1 MKNRIAI
8 LVVVFLAT
16 TMVNAQIGSKKFK
29 DQLNFTPD
37 QIATLQTKRMAL
49 NLDLDKNQQE
59 AIFNL
64 KKEQAI
70 TRQAMRKAML
80 EQKLNGTS
88 PTSEEIFQLKSSR
101 LDRMQQNKIA
111 MQKILNQE
119 QFSKWQTTRKGIIT
133 KKQGC
138 ANFQRKGQQKFKR
151 QS

>member
-64 KKEQAI
+64 KKEQAM

-88 PTSEEIFQLKSSR
+88 PTSEEIFQLKSNR
-101 LDRMQQNKIA
+101 LDRMQQHKIA
-111 MQKILNQE
+111 MKKILTEE
-119 QFSKWQTTRKGIIT
+119 QFTKWENLRKKKPLANRGCNSHQT
-133 KKQGC
+133 
-138 ANFQRKGQQKFKR
+138 GQQKFKR

>member
-64 KKEQAI
+64 KKEQAM

-88 PTSEEIFQLKSSR
+88 PTSEEIFQLKSNR
-101 LDRMQQNKIA
+101 LDRMQQHKIA
-111 MQKILNQE
+111 MKKILTEE
-119 QFSKWQTTRKGIIT
+119 QFTKWENLRKKKSLANRGCNSHQT
-133 KKQGC
+133 
-138 ANFQRKGQQKFKR
+138 GQQKFKR

>member
-1 MKNRIAI
+1 MKNSIVI
-8 LVVVFLAT
+8 LVIVFLVT
-16 TMVNAQIGSKKFK
+16 TMANAQIGTKKFK
-29 DQLNFTPD
+29 NQLNFTPD
-37 QIATLQTKRMAL
+37 QIATLQTKRMVL

-70 TRQAMRKAML
+70 TRQVMRKAML
-80 EQKLNGTS
+80 ERKLNGS
-88 PTSEEIFQLKSSR
+88 LPTSEDIFQLKSSR

-111 MQKILNQE
+111 MQKILSQE

-138 ANFQRKGQQKFKR
+138 DNFQRKGQHKFKR

>member
-8 LVVVFLAT
+8 LVVVFLVT
-16 TMVNAQIGSKKFK
+16 TMANAQIGNKQFNS
-29 DQLNFTPD
+29 QLNFTPD
-37 QIATLQTKRMAL
+37 QIATLQTKRMVL

-80 EQKLNGTS
+80 EQRLNGVLPS
-88 PTSEEIFQLKSSR
+88 SEDIFQLKSSR

-111 MQKILNQE
+111 MQKILSQE
-119 QFSKWQTTRKGIIT
+119 QFSKWKTTRKGKIT

-138 ANFQRKGQQKFKR
+138 NNFQRKGQ
-151 QS
+151 